1 MNSYG
6 YWRIIVVGIW
16 LVAGAWSSSA
26 EAQQFYNGKTIRVIV
41 ATTPGGGFDA
51 YSRAIVRH
59 MGKHIPGNP
68 SFVVENMPGA
78 GFLIGTNYLYKQS
91 KPDGLTMGNWIGT
104 LVLHQ
109 LIGKK
114 GVEFDARKFEYIGAP
129 VKNQDLCVMSKASGI
144 TSAEKWMS
152 SPTPVKMGATPPG
165 STPYDNAMVLKEA
178 TGLPM
183 QVVSGYKGTAE
194 IRLALDAG
202 EVAGL
207 CGLAWASTKVTWR
220 KQLESGE
227 VKVVLQ
233 NSAAAHRDL
242 PDVPLAIS
250 LAKTDLGRKLI
261 QVALHDV
268 SAITYIYSFPPAT
281 PKDRVEILR
290 KALRDTLADPEFVA
304 EAKKGNMEIDPVSG
318 EEIEKIVNGFFK
330 TEPAV
335 VNKLRELLK

>member
-1 MNSYG
+1 MSN
-6 YWRIIVVGIW
+6 YWYRHLIALAIVLVVG
-16 LVAGAWSSSA
+16 AWISLA
-26 EAQQFYNGKTIRVIV
+26 EAQPFYSGKTIRVVV

-78 GFLIGTNYLYKQS
+78 GFLIGTNYVYKQA

-109 LIGKK
+109 LVGKK
-114 GVEFDARKFEYIGAP
+114 GVEFDARRFEYIGAP
-129 VKNQDLCVMSKASGI
+129 VKNQDLCLMSKASGI
-144 TSAEKWMS
+144 TSAEKWVN

-194 IRLALDAG
+194 IRLAIDAG

-233 NSAAAHRDL
+233 NSALAHRDL
-242 PDVPLAIS
+242 PDVPLAVS
-250 LAKTDLGRKLI
+250 FAKTDLGRKLI

-268 SAITYIYSFPPAT
+268 SAITYIYSFPPGT
-281 PKDRVEILR
+281 PKDRVQIMR
-290 KALRDTLADPEFVA
+290 KALHDTLADPAFVA
-304 EAKKGNMEIDPVSG
+304 EAQKGNMEIDPVSG

-330 TEPAV
+330 TEPPV

>member
-1 MNSYG
+1 MSRYG
-6 YWRIIVVGIW
+6 YQRVMVIGIW
-16 LVAGAWSSSA
+16 LLAGAWISSA

-78 GFLIGTNYLYKQS
+78 AFLIGTNYLYKQA
-91 KPDGLTMGNWIGT
+91 KPDGLTIGNWIGT

-129 VKNQDLCVMSKASGI
+129 VKNQDLCVMSRASGI

-194 IRLALDAG
+194 IRLAIDAG

-207 CGLAWASTKVTWR
+207 CGLAWASAKVTWR
-220 KQLESGE
+220 KQLDSGE
-227 VKVVLQ
+227 IKVVLQ
-233 NSAAAHRDL
+233 NSATAHRDL
-242 PDVPLAIS
+242 PDVPLAVS

-268 SAITYIYSFPPAT
+268 SAITYIYSLPPAT

-290 KALRDTLADPEFVA
+290 KGLRDTLADPEFVA
-304 EAKKGNMEIDPVSG
+304 EAKKGNMELDPVSG